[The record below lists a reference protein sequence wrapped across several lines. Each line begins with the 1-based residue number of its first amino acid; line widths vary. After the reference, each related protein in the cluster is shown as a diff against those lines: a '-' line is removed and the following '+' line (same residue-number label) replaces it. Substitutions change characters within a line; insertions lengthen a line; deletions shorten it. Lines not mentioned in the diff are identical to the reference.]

1 MHHLKFWM
9 FFSLAFIFTS
19 TPQLLPSQASSAREI
34 STSSAVNKKISTQ
47 TKPVLLAQANNLS
60 TLEAQ
65 VIAETNKVRTNP
77 KSYLPIL
84 ENYRKRFQGN
94 KVKIGSNTFL
104 VTQEGTKAVD
114 EAIAFLKVQRQM
126 PSLAASKGMSLG
138 AKDHVKDQG
147 NKGAIGHNGSD
158 GSSPFSRI
166 SRYGKWQTTAGENIS
181 YGPATA
187 QDIIMQLIIDDGVRD
202 RGHRKNIFNP
212 AFKVTGVGFGNHAKY
227 GKMCVITYA
236 GGFKDK

>member
-1 MHHLKFWM
+1 MYRRLKFGA
-9 FFSLAFIFTS
+9 FFSLAFVFIGI
-19 TPQLLPSQASSAREI
+19 PQLLQSQPAAAEI
-34 STSSAVNKKISTQ
+34 SVNSTSVTPTSKQ
-47 TKPVLLAQANNLS
+47 TSPILLARVNYLS
-60 TLEAQ
+60 SLEAE
-65 VIAETNKVRTNP
+65 VIAETNRVRTNP

-84 ENYRKRFQGN
+84 ENYRKRFQGK
-94 KVKIGSNTFL
+94 KVKIGNNTFL

-114 EAIAFLKVQRQM
+114 EAIAFLKKQR
-126 PSLAASKGMSLG
+126 PLAALNASKGMSLG

-147 NKGAIGHNGSD
+147 SKGAIGHNGSD

-187 QDIIMQLIIDDGVRD
+187 QDIVMQLIIDDGVSD

-212 AFKVTGVGFGNHAKY
+212 AFKVAGVGFGNHARY

-236 GGFKDK
+236 GGFQDK

>member
-1 MHHLKFWM
+1 MHRRLKFGA
-9 FFSLAFIFTS
+9 FFSLAFVFIGI
-19 TPQLLPSQASSAREI
+19 PQLLQSQPAVAEI
-34 STSSAVNKKISTQ
+34 SLNSTSVTPTSKQ
-47 TKPVLLAQANNLS
+47 TSPILLARVNYLS
-60 TLEAQ
+60 SLEAE

-84 ENYRKRFQGN
+84 ENYRKRFQGK
-94 KVKIGSNTFL
+94 KVKIGNNTFL

-114 EAIAFLKVQRQM
+114 EAIAFLKKQR
-126 PSLAASKGMSLG
+126 PLAALKASKGMSLG

-147 NKGAIGHNGSD
+147 SKGAIGHNGSD

-187 QDIIMQLIIDDGVRD
+187 QDIVMQLIIDDGVSD

-212 AFKVTGVGFGNHAKY
+212 AFKVAGVGFGNHARY

-236 GGFKDK
+236 GGFQDK